1 MEGVHKVQDVHL
13 AHHDSAGCSGY
24 IDTIGDIRLQQAS
37 ELDQRLGSAWSSSVS
52 VGSDAFSACLLDWS
66 ANQILRCR
74 EGKKER
80 LMALFAAIPK

>member
-1 MEGVHKVQDVHL
+1 MEGLHKVQDVHM
-13 AHHDSAGCSGY
+13 AHHDPAGCSGY